1 MIIRA
6 GRCSPRALP
15 GTLPCVLPGALPGAL
30 SRTLSRAVRRGLLL
44 SALVFSPR
52 FQSAQSATSVAPP
65 ESTPAS
71 TQSAA
76 PSAPQAVIA
85 PPLPGVN
92 LEFDERVKRIAS
104 RLRCPVCQGESIQD
118 SPAELSAQMKTLVR
132 EQLANGKTET
142 EVLDYFLAKYG
153 QWILLEPRA
162 EGINLLVYWLPVLF
176 LVLGA
181 GGIWMVVRKWTR
193 PRPVPADSSLAATT
207 DGNGLAGVASE

>member
-1 MIIRA
+1 MCTRSS
-6 GRCSPRALP
+6 RRSP
-15 GTLPCVLPGALPGAL
+15 GVLPRGLRRSLLLGALAL
-30 SRTLSRAVRRGLLL
+30 TPRLL
-44 SALVFSPR
+44 SAHPSTNPAP
-52 FQSAQSATSVAPP
+52 QSVAP
-65 ESTPAS
+65 SAS
-71 TQSAA
+71 PSAA
-76 PSAPQAVIA
+76 PSASQVVIA

-118 SPAELSAQMKTLVR
+118 SPAELSTQMKTLVR
-132 EQLANGKTET
+132 EQLANGKAEA

-176 LVLGA
+176 LVVGA

-193 PRPVPADSSLAATT
+193 PRPV
-207 DGNGLAGVASE
+207 

>member
-1 MIIRA
+1 MIMRA
-6 GRCSPRALP
+6 GRRSPRA
-15 GTLPCVLPGALPGAL
+15 LPGALPGAL
-30 SRTLSRAVRRGLLL
+30 SRTLRRTLRRGLLL

-65 ESTPAS
+65 ESTPESTPAT
-71 TQSAA
+71 TQSTA
-76 PSAPQAVIA
+76 PSASQAVIA

-142 EVLDYFLAKYG
+142 EVLDYFLGKYG

-193 PRPVPADSSLAATT
+193 PRPVPADSSLAPTT
-207 DGNGLAGVASE
+207 DENGLAGVASE